1 MKKILATEERMR
13 RWEIAVIA
21 AEAAKSAVPAVD
33 VDRDWN

>member
-21 AEAAKSAVPAVD
+21 AVPAKSAALAVD